1 MLRLTDVT
9 KCYGKKK
16 AVDDLT
22 LEVRPGEVF
31 GLLGPNGAGKTT
43 TLKMISGLV
52 FPDSGG
58 IAIAGIDA
66 LKNPDEARAKLA
78 FVPDQPT
85 LYPKLT
91 GREFLM
97 FLGRARGLPAARVD
111 ERIRFCEN
119 LFEMSGWLGTR
130 AETYSHG
137 MTQRV
142 ALSAA
147 FLSRPSLY
155 VIDEPL
161 VGLDPAAAGTF
172 SGMTRAAADGGASV
186 ILSSHTLSAI
196 LKMCDRIGIIHEGRL
211 AAVFESGSMSEE
223 VLENSYFEI
232 TGTRPADAGSYFSS

>member
-1 MLRLTDVT
+1 MLVLSEVT
-9 KCYGKKK
+9 KSYGKRK
-16 AVDDLT
+16 AVDNLS
-22 LEVRPGEVF
+22 LEILDGEVF

-52 FPDSGG
+52 FPDSGR
-58 IAIAGIDA
+58 IEIAGLDA
-66 LKNPDEARAKLA
+66 LRRPDEARLRTA

-91 GREFLM
+91 GREFLR
-97 FLGRARGLPAARVD
+97 FLGRARSLSADKVD
-111 ERIRFCEN
+111 ERIEFCRS
-119 LFEMSGWLGTR
+119 LFEMEGWLDTR

-172 SGMTRAAADGGASV
+172 SGMTRAAVEGGASV

-196 LKMCDRIGIIHEGRL
+196 LRMCDRIGIIHEGRL
-211 AAVFESGSMSEE
+211 AAVFSSSSLSEDDLESA
-223 VLENSYFEI
+223 YFGI
-232 TGTRPADAGSYFSS
+232 TGTRPAVAGSYFSN

>member
-1 MLRLTDVT
+1 MLHLSGLT
-9 KCYGKKK
+9 KSYGGKK
-16 AVDDLT
+16 AVDGLSLD
-22 LEVRPGEVF
+22 VRAGEVF

-52 FPDSGG
+52 FPDSGR
-58 IAIAGIDA
+58 IEIAGIDA
-66 LKNPDEARAKLA
+66 LERSDEARAMIA

-91 GREFLM
+91 GREFLL
-97 FLGRARGLPAARVD
+97 FLGRARGLPYGKVEERV
-111 ERIRFCEN
+111 RFCET
-119 LFEMSGWLGTR
+119 LFEMDRWLDTR

-147 FLSRPSLY
+147 FLARPSLY

-172 SGMTRAAADGGASV
+172 SRMMRAAADGGASV

-211 AAVFESGSMSEE
+211 AGMFESGALSEDE
-223 VLENSYFEI
+223 LESSYFGI
-232 TGTRPADAGSYFSS
+232 TGTGPADAGGYFSS